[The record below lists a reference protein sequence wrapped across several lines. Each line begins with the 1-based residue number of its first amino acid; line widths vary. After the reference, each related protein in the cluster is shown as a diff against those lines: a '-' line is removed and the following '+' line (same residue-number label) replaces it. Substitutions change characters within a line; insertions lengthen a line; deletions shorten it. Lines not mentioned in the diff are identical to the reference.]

1 MSTSTTDYWKECM
14 SIAAAECDL
23 TLTSEQLRALADSA
37 EAGHDH
43 YGMAFYSP
51 PPSERLDAIKSE
63 GDAKYAALKREFEA
77 YQGNAEQAIK
87 KALRISRSTPVSIC
101 KYGEVL
107 THDGRPERAQ
117 W

>member
-14 SIAAAECDL
+14 SIAAEECNL
-23 TLTSEQLRALADSA
+23 TLTPEQLQALAVSA

-51 PPSERLDAIKSE
+51 PPSDRLDAIRGE

-77 YQGNAEQAIK
+77 YQDNAEQAVK
-87 KALRISRSTPVSIC
+87 KALRISRSTPVSIGN
-101 KYGEVL
+101 YGEVL
-107 THDGRPERAQ
+107 THDGRTERAQ
-117 W
+117 